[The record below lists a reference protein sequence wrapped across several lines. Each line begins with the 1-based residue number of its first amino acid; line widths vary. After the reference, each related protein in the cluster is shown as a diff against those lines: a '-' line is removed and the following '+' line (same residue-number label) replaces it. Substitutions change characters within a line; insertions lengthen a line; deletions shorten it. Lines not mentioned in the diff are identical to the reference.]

1 MKSLFFGNRK
11 KKGNI
16 TDIPYIVAMMFL
28 LALTIIIGYTIM
40 DRVNDE
46 IQSDTKIPTVAKT
59 ANTTTMEKFL
69 LFDSVYLIVWA
80 VSLLGTLISA
90 YFLET
95 HPVFFVVFLI
105 LLIIILTALIPIS
118 NLMEEIFGD
127 DHFTDAINQFPII
140 MFYIT
145 HFFKIITIHAFL
157 IMWVLYAKVKQ

>member
-11 KKGNI
+11 KKANI
-16 TDIPYIVAMMFL
+16 TDIPYVVAMMFL

-40 DRVNDE
+40 INVNEE
-46 IQSDTKIPTVAKT
+46 IQADPKIPTVAKT

-69 LFDSVYLIVWA
+69 LFDTVYLIIWA
-80 VSLLGTLISA
+80 TSLLGTLISA
-90 YFLET
+90 YFLDT
-95 HPVFFVVFLI
+95 HPVFFVVFLM
-105 LLIIILTALIPIS
+105 LLIFILVALIPIS

-127 DHFTDAINQFPII
+127 AHFTQAVNKFPVI

-157 IMWVLYAKVKQ
+157 IMWVLYAKVRQ